1 MSPTLLFPN
10 KQCASCRRLL
20 TADISTFGGSRQ
32 SPDGLFSYCKECKAQ
47 RAIRLKE
54 SKYGPSKR
62 PHREKMS
69 ILELDIQNRLVLIK
83 AMASLPF
90 KGIMYDIPNKSYSDF
105 HIQVVYGGSVT
116 FSWKDK
122 SWTITVP
129 SKHDAIPMMVKL
141 LKENNFRLEESL
153 STLQLAIHEFF
164 K

>member
-1 MSPTLLFPN
+1 MKRCS
-10 KQCASCRRLL
+10 SCRRSLP
-20 TADISTFGGSRQ
+20 TSKQYFGPYRY
-32 SPDGLFSYCKECKAQ
+32 SPDGCKPWCKECNSERVQ
-47 RAIRLKE
+47 RNRYSKFGPPDKRYSHAIT
-54 SKYGPSKR
+54 
-62 PHREKMS
+62 
-69 ILELDIQNRLVLIK
+69 ILDLDHQNRLVLIK

-116 FSWKDK
+116 FSWNDK